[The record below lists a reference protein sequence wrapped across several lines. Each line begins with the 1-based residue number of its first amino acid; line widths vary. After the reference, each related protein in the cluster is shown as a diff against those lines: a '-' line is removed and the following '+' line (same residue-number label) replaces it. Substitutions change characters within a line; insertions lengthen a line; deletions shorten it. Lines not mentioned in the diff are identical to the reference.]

1 MSHRSIA
8 QPILGTQLV
17 NAISM
22 KHPCVLK
29 CNYTP
34 DDVLFNGLNPVLE
47 KDAAREP
54 GRGRPDG
61 VDAADL
67 SSSVCFLLPASMLK
81 GRNQPEGAGDGV
93 ALPDAL
99 PDAVPVAEP
108 PRNGEAPANIAQA
121 VNATQDTKDAE
132 CGPGTGRPDGVGAA
146 DLSSSVCF
154 LLPASMLKGRNQ
166 TGDGVALPD
175 ALSVAEPPRNGEAP
189 ACNHHTSGP

>member
-81 GRNQPEGAGDGV
+81 GRNQ
-93 ALPDAL
+93 
-99 PDAVPVAEP
+99 
-108 PRNGEAPANIAQA
+108 
-121 VNATQDTKDAE
+121 
-132 CGPGTGRPDGVGAA
+132 
-146 DLSSSVCF
+146 
-154 LLPASMLKGRNQ
+154 